1 MNYYISDLH
10 FGHARLNEK
19 IDCRGFESTE
29 QMDEYMIAQ
38 WNSRVKDGDHVFILG
53 DLSVS
58 SQGEEVNQIFHRL
71 KGRKTLLIGN
81 HDTYLQDPAF
91 DKGLLEQAVP
101 YLELQDGRYSL
112 VLSHYP
118 ILFYNGQYILDQE
131 GRPKTYMLYGHVHNG
146 PDEQKI
152 REYLKDVRKH
162 PKWNCV
168 LKREGETLCQLI
180 NCFCMF
186 SDYIPL
192 TLEEWIVANRNR
204 YRNQ

>member
-19 IDCRGFESTE
+19 IDGRGFESTE

-118 ILFYNGQYILDQE
+118 ILFYNDSIFWIRKDGQ
-131 GRPKTYMLYGHVHNG
+131 RPICCTDMC
-146 PDEQKI
+146 I
-152 REYLKDVRKH
+152 TVRM
-162 PKWNCV
+162 N
-168 LKREGETLCQLI
+168 RR
-180 NCFCMF
+180 
-186 SDYIPL
+186 S
-192 TLEEWIVANRNR
+192 ANI
-204 YRNQ
+204 

>member
-112 VLSHYP
+112 VLSLYRFFFTMDSIFWIRKDGQRP
-118 ILFYNGQYILDQE
+118 ICCTDMCI
-131 GRPKTYMLYGHVHNG
+131 T
-146 PDEQKI
+146 
-152 REYLKDVRKH
+152 VRM
-162 PKWNCV
+162 N
-168 LKREGETLCQLI
+168 RRT
-180 NCFCMF
+180 
-186 SDYIPL
+186 
-192 TLEEWIVANRNR
+192 ANI
-204 YRNQ
+204 

>member
-19 IDCRGFESTE
+19 IDGRGFESTE

-58 SQGEEVNQIFHRL
+58 SQGEEVNQILHRL

-91 DKGLLEQAVP
+91 DKGL
-101 YLELQDGRYSL
+101 
-112 VLSHYP
+112 P

-168 LKREGETLCQLI
+168 LKREDETLSQLI

>member
-29 QMDEYMIAQ
+29 QMDEYMVAQ

-58 SQGEEVNQIFHRL
+58 SQGEEVNRILHRL

-118 ILFYNGQYILDQE
+118 MDSIPWT
-131 GRPKTYMLYGHVHNG
+131 GRDGRRPICCTDMC
-146 PDEQKI
+146 I
-152 REYLKDVRKH
+152 TVRM
-162 PKWNCV
+162 N
-168 LKREGETLCQLI
+168 R
-180 NCFCMF
+180 
-186 SDYIPL
+186 SS
-192 TLEEWIVANRNR
+192 ANI
-204 YRNQ
+204 

>member
-91 DKGLLEQAVP
+91 DKGCTDCP
-101 YLELQDGRYSL
+101 
-112 VLSHYP
+112 
-118 ILFYNGQYILDQE
+118 
-131 GRPKTYMLYGHVHNG
+131 
-146 PDEQKI
+146 
-152 REYLKDVRKH
+152 
-162 PKWNCV
+162 
-168 LKREGETLCQLI
+168 
-180 NCFCMF
+180 
-186 SDYIPL
+186 
-192 TLEEWIVANRNR
+192 
-204 YRNQ
+204 

>member
-1 MNYYISDLH
+1 
-10 FGHARLNEK
+10 
-19 IDCRGFESTE
+19 
-29 QMDEYMIAQ
+29 MIAQ

-58 SQGEEVNQIFHRL
+58 SQGEEVNQILHRL

-168 LKREGETLCQLI
+168 LKREDETPCQLI

-204 YRNQ
+204 DRNQ